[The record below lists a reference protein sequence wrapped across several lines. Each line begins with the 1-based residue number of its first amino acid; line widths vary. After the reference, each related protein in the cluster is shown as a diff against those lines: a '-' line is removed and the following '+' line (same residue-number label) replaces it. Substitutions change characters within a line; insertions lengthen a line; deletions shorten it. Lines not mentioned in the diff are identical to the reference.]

1 MPIEQAFHQTGCS
14 LLPLLFDSGTERKI
28 LKFWRE
34 HEPKKV
40 QNLIDQGILRRTLV
54 QKANDLLDMQVALQH
69 SENLNPVLAR
79 HEAWNRLMRIEE
91 DAAEE
96 AEAWGMTLEE
106 YLNRPY
112 S

>member
-1 MPIEQAFHQTGCS
+1 M
-14 LLPLLFDSGTERKI
+14 TECRI

-40 QNLIDQGILRRTLV
+40 QSLIDQGILRRTV
-54 QKANDLLDMQVALQH
+54 AQKANDLFDMQIALQH

-106 YLNRPY
+106 YLNRP
-112 S
+112 